1 MSTVKQIP
9 TLRAVF
15 IGINY
20 KKCPSN
26 SLAGCA
32 NDVKNMMSRVCQRD
46 FKTIVLSDDINQ
58 TTVKWPSRKNI
69 IDALAWV
76 TKDMKAGDEAFVHY
90 SGHGGLTL
98 DLSGDELSGKDSC
111 LFPISEDGLIECIT
125 DDELRKLLVDRV
137 PQGAKCTVVFDC
149 CHSGS
154 CLDLR
159 YGYKPLSETQIIIS
173 ENPRY
178 AKGKGLVVFI
188 SGCDDTQTAA
198 DTVDAKNVP
207 TGALSNA
214 LLEVLK
220 KETKM
225 KKLLWGILKELKTKG
240 YSQIPQLSSSIPFQL
255 SDPFIC

>member
-1 MSTVKQIP
+1 MSTIP
-9 TLRAVF
+9 KLRAVF

-20 KKCPSN
+20 KQCPSN
-26 SLAGCA
+26 RLAGCA
-32 NDVKNMMSRVCQRD
+32 NDVKNMMARICERD

-58 TTVKWPSRKNI
+58 TNVKWPSRKNI

-76 TKDMKAGDEAFVHY
+76 TKDMKSGDEAFVHY

-111 LFPISEDGLIECIT
+111 LFPISENGVIECIT

-198 DTVDAKNVP
+198 DTVDSKNVP

-225 KKLLWGILKELKTKG
+225 KKLLWGLLKELKTKG